1 MKYDR
6 FVSPSG
12 GSINGGID
20 KAMEMCAKQEN
31 LDLQI
36 LRDASGRREAL
47 EQRKERPLS
56 EVDRKGSI
64 EAYRTEHGRLRHV
77 PTGWSTM
84 KRGLQVYVVSPDGK
98 RFNLYTNIEAYIG
111 SRLLGLRA

>member
-36 LRDASGRREAL
+36 LLDTS
-47 EQRKERPLS
+47 
-56 EVDRKGSI
+56 
-64 EAYRTEHGRLRHV
+64 
-77 PTGWSTM
+77 
-84 KRGLQVYVVSPDGK
+84 
-98 RFNLYTNIEAYIG
+98 
-111 SRLLGLRA
+111 

>member
-36 LRDASGRREAL
+36 LRDTS
-47 EQRKERPLS
+47 
-56 EVDRKGSI
+56 
-64 EAYRTEHGRLRHV
+64 
-77 PTGWSTM
+77 
-84 KRGLQVYVVSPDGK
+84 
-98 RFNLYTNIEAYIG
+98 
-111 SRLLGLRA
+111 